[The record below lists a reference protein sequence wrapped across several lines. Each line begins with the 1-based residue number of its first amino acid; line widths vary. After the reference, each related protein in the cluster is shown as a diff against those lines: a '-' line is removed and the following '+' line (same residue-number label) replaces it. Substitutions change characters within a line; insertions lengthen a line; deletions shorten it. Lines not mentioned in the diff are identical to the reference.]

1 MMAKKEKKNVVGI
14 EKVDKKDTSFRKE
27 LETYLVFGLVIL
39 FVGIFIGTTASAIS
53 IYRSKNNEPVDLDTT
68 KMIEPATPE
77 DEDVVTTD
85 EIDLDEI
92 EQVEGAVQNPSNEY
106 IPIYPE

>member
-1 MMAKKEKKNVVGI
+1 MMAKKENKNVMGI
-14 EKVDKKDTSFRKE
+14 EKVEKKDTSFRKE
-27 LETYLVFGLVIL
+27 LETYLVFGLVVL

-53 IYRSKNNEPVDLDTT
+53 IYRSKNSDPVDLDTT
-68 KMIEPATPE
+68 KMIESATPE

-85 EIDLDEI
+85 DLDLDEL
-92 EQVEGAVQNPSNEY
+92 EQVEGAVQDPSNEY